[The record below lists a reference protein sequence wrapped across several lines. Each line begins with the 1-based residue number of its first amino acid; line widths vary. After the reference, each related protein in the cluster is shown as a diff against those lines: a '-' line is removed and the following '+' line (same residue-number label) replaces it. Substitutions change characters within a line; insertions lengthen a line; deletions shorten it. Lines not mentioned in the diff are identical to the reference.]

1 MSEKK
6 YYVKLIQ
13 TGLRGSEE
21 RFQLYLWQHSGK
33 YSYSSKVYDEEHN
46 TSGLERFQ
54 FTASKLTEVMNGAIL
69 KRISGGTNLDD
80 LGKDKSC
87 YVWIEDCN
95 YWKNPLIELVPVG
108 DKK

>member
-13 TGLRGSEE
+13 TGLVYKEE
-21 RFQLYLWQHSGK
+21 RYQLYLWKYDGK
-33 YSYSSKVYDEEHN
+33 YSYSPKDYTEEHYPDKLHRYQY
-46 TSGLERFQ
+46 TKKE
-54 FTASKLTEVMNGAIL
+54 LTEVMNGAIL

-108 DKK
+108 VKK